1 MDEVLRSGPMSQQ
14 DQRISDAV
22 RRDYPGLR
30 AFIRKRVADQS
41 DAEDILQ
48 DVFYELLEAYRM
60 MKPVEQV
67 TAWLFRVARNRIT
80 DLFRRRTREARAT
93 EPAKFNA
100 EGEELL
106 LDELLPSPDAGP
118 DAAYARGVLV
128 EALDDALEELS
139 AEQRDVF
146 VAHELMGYTFK
157 DLAEQSGV
165 SMNTM
170 LSRKR
175 YAVLHLRERLQSVYD
190 EFSRR

>member
-14 DQRISDAV
+14 DQGISEAV

-48 DVFYELLEAYRM
+48 DVFYELVEAYRM

-80 DLFRRRTREARAT
+80 DLFRRRTREARAA

-118 DAAYARGVLV
+118 DAAYARGVMV
-128 EALDDALEELS
+128 EALDDALEELP

-146 VAHELMGYTFK
+146 VAHELMGYSFK

-165 SMNTM
+165 GVNTL

-190 EFSRR
+190 EFLRR